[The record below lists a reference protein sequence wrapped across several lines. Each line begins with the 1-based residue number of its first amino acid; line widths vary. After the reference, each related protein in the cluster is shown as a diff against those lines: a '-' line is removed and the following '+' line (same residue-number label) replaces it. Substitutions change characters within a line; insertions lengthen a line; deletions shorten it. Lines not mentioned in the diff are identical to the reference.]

1 MDTSGYR
8 LPPQDLEAEQC
19 VLGSILLDTNAVYEV
34 LDLISEEDFYRE
46 AHRKIFLAVKRLS
59 SRGEPIDIIT
69 LQGELK
75 KLGTLEAVG
84 DTGYLVEL
92 MGMVP
97 NASNSANYARIVKE
111 KSLERTLLS
120 TCTNIIND
128 IYDSGLDTESLLN
141 DAESKIF
148 DVTGGKIQNNYVPVK
163 DLVEQKISK
172 MMQNTEGTEFVS
184 TGYKDL
190 DDIISGG
197 FRPGQLVIIAAR
209 PSMGKSALALNMAK
223 NAALL
228 HDKKVM
234 VFSLEMGKEEVL
246 NRFMASEARIN
257 VSNINSGKIDE
268 SEWAKF
274 TNAGEKLSES
284 FIFVDDTSG
293 LTPGEIR
300 SKCRRIKSREGL
312 DLILIDYLQL
322 MRTGSSS
329 KSQNREQEVSEI
341 SRTLKSI
348 AKELG
353 VPVVALSQ
361 LNREVDKRASENKR
375 PQLSN
380 LRESGAI
387 EQDADIIIFIY
398 REDYYDKDSSWKGVS
413 DIIVA
418 KNRNGRTDSVK
429 LSWLSQYTSFENYAG
444 QQPYGLDG
452 YDV

>member
-1 MDTSGYR
+1 
-8 LPPQDLEAEQC
+8 
-19 VLGSILLDTNAVYEV
+19 
-34 LDLISEEDFYRE
+34 
-46 AHRKIFLAVKRLS
+46 
-59 SRGEPIDIIT
+59 
-69 LQGELK
+69 
-75 KLGTLEAVG
+75 
-84 DTGYLVEL
+84 
-92 MGMVP
+92 
-97 NASNSANYARIVKE
+97 
-111 KSLERTLLS
+111 
-120 TCTNIIND
+120 
-128 IYDSGLDTESLLN
+128 
-141 DAESKIF
+141 